1 MDSKAFFQSSTLIS
15 TKNEKKLEVFLFVS
29 NIHVFTKNMGS
40 VIFMGGGGFVYNSAQ
55 CVLYKSIW
63 IIEYSPIVRRFGL
76 PCPLYSYLLYGSS
89 IQKIPGW
96 TPVLSTHLRMRTDM
110 VTANVQQWIVLE
122 IEKVQVFSNMTFILR
137 RYWYIKSSNF
147 LLPHVIDI

>member
-40 VIFMGGGGFVYNSAQ
+40 VIFMGGGGFVYNSAH

-76 PCPLYSYLLYGSS
+76 PCPLYSYLLYDPSS
-89 IQKIPGW
+89 PIFTCIWLAFSFSCMQ
-96 TPVLSTHLRMRTDM
+96 PVLHTVHP
-110 VTANVQQWIVLE
+110 VLQ
-122 IEKVQVFSNMTFILR
+122 ISLHAHHMIH
-137 RYWYIKSSNF
+137 I
-147 LLPHVIDI
+147 LLPFCPAIPVNS